1 MPPARKIMVLTGK
14 RGGFGAM
21 KPMLR
26 LLRDDPAFELQL
38 VVTDQHVSERFGR
51 TVQEIETEFPVAAA
65 VDMDQKDDKPES
77 RARALGIC
85 LQGMADTLAR
95 LKPDLCVPYGDR
107 GEVLAAATAATALNI
122 PIAHI
127 QGGDISG
134 SQDEIIRH
142 AVTKL
147 SHLHF
152 PSTEESAERIRRM
165 GEEDW
170 RIHVV
175 GDNHI
180 DLIAAG
186 EYAQP
191 AEVMRELGL
200 DLTHPVIVVL
210 QHSET
215 TAPGE

>member
-1 MPPARKIMVLTGK
+1 MSQSRKIMVLTGK

-95 LKPDLCVPYGDR
+95 LKPDLCVLYGDR
-107 GEVLAAATAATALNI
+107 GDRAQHTDCTYTGRGHIGFAGRDHTPRRNKTFSSAFSLDRGKRRAHPPHGRGGLA
-122 PIAHI
+122 HSR
-127 QGGDISG
+127 GGRQS
-134 SQDEIIRH
+134 
-142 AVTKL
+142 
-147 SHLHF
+147 
-152 PSTEESAERIRRM
+152 
-165 GEEDW
+165 
-170 RIHVV
+170 
-175 GDNHI
+175 
-180 DLIAAG
+180 
-186 EYAQP
+186 Y
-191 AEVMRELGL
+191 
-200 DLTHPVIVVL
+200 
-210 QHSET
+210 
-215 TAPGE
+215 